1 MSSTGTLT
9 IHDVVG
15 LFETPVG
22 ITQTSATATQLV
34 YEDAG
39 QTLRVIFTRETDN
52 PDLLTSFKIETAGG
66 DPLAEANYEVS
77 LAVLEA
83 ALTTSAE
90 AGLGVLTAG
99 AVTLA
104 LGPNATV
111 DLNTF
116 KTGLTLEGNI
126 KGTRFVVTEGATVN
140 ASDGDDTLLLDSPP
154 AEGVIN
160 GGAGYDT
167 VSAENH
173 TGSISVWGSLLTLRD
188 ITTAYIADWTLAEVE
203 FIRGTDGIDGFNGL
217 GEGTR
222 FEGGRGWD
230 LFAYMGGVDIA
241 PDIIDYS
248 GETGADTSGIAVNLG
263 DDIHAT
269 DIDDLPGDL
278 AAALV
283 GLIGEGVD
291 LGANNV
297 RDTFGDIDS
306 VSTGFK
312 IVGTSQTDVFFGS
325 SGADIFDGGGGDDHF
340 FGGDGDDTIEG
351 GDGYDVLYYDGP
363 GTIRYEAGVL
373 KVVTTG
379 GAETDIVTGIEL
391 VWFGNDSID
400 ATTYLPAS
408 VSAADDN
415 NSGNA
420 VVEAPTSVA
429 GANTASGNVLDNDT
443 PPASLTVMKAGAGTS
458 FDETV
463 GTDTEIDG
471 IYGKLTI
478 SSNGSWTYT
487 LDDTLTATN
496 ALAADV
502 TAEDVFSYE
511 VSDGAG
517 TDTAQLKIAIT
528 GSNDAPVALADTLAG
543 SYLEDELVTIGA
555 ATLLANDA
563 DADAGTTLTIASV
576 GDAEHGTVELV
587 GGNVVF
593 TPDANYAGAA
603 SFAYTVTDGTH
614 RSSAATVILNII
626 AMNDA
631 PSLGDIEPNGVVTV
645 VENTIGN
652 IDVSATD
659 VDGPGLSYSLEGDDA
674 GLFVLDGHILRF
686 AAAPDFEMPFDRD
699 GDNFYSVTVVASD
712 GSLTDKQTLTISV
725 LDTLGN
731 TVVGTK
737 RADTIDLTH
746 KVGLLGATNEA
757 DLIKGQGGKDTIDGA
772 GGDDTLQGGAKAD
785 VIDGGAGFDIA
796 DYSDKTA
803 SVMLTLNGTH
813 LVRVRVDG
821 ANEDKVSNVEG
832 VTGGR
837 AGDKLTG
844 DGGANLL
851 SGGGGSD
858 LLSGRRGN
866 DTLIG
871 GGGKDRFVFDVKFK
885 PGNADDITDF
895 KHNRDLIALDDKI
908 VRGIGEAIDGGEFY
922 AKKHATAAHDADDRL
937 IYDKKTGN
945 IYYDADGNTDGGE
958 DAILFATL
966 TTKPALDAGD
976 FVIV

>member
-126 KGTRFVVTEGATVN
+126 KGTSFVVTEGATVN

-325 SGADIFDGGGGDDHF
+325 SGADI
-340 FGGDGDDTIEG
+340 
-351 GDGYDVLYYDGP
+351 LM
-363 GTIRYEAGVL
+363 AGV
-373 KVVTTG
+373 
-379 GAETDIVTGIEL
+379 
-391 VWFGNDSID
+391 
-400 ATTYLPAS
+400 AT
-408 VSAADDN
+408 
-415 NSGNA
+415 
-420 VVEAPTSVA
+420 
-429 GANTASGNVLDNDT
+429 
-443 PPASLTVMKAGAGTS
+443 
-458 FDETV
+458 
-463 GTDTEIDG
+463 
-471 IYGKLTI
+471 
-478 SSNGSWTYT
+478 
-487 LDDTLTATN
+487 
-496 ALAADV
+496 
-502 TAEDVFSYE
+502 
-511 VSDGAG
+511 
-517 TDTAQLKIAIT
+517 IT
-528 GSNDAPVALADTLAG
+528 
-543 SYLEDELVTIGA
+543 
-555 ATLLANDA
+555 
-563 DADAGTTLTIASV
+563 
-576 GDAEHGTVELV
+576 
-587 GGNVVF
+587 
-593 TPDANYAGAA
+593 
-603 SFAYTVTDGTH
+603 
-614 RSSAATVILNII
+614 SSAAT
-626 AMNDA
+626 AMT
-631 PSLGDIEPNGVVTV
+631 PSRAAMGTTCCTTTGR
-645 VENTIGN
+645 GR
-652 IDVSATD
+652 SA
-659 VDGPGLSYSLEGDDA
+659 
-674 GLFVLDGHILRF
+674 
-686 AAAPDFEMPFDRD
+686 M
-699 GDNFYSVTVVASD
+699 
-712 GSLTDKQTLTISV
+712 
-725 LDTLGN
+725 
-731 TVVGTK
+731 
-737 RADTIDLTH
+737 
-746 KVGLLGATNEA
+746 
-757 DLIKGQGGKDTIDGA
+757 
-772 GGDDTLQGGAKAD
+772 
-785 VIDGGAGFDIA
+785 
-796 DYSDKTA
+796 
-803 SVMLTLNGTH
+803 
-813 LVRVRVDG
+813 
-821 ANEDKVSNVEG
+821 
-832 VTGGR
+832 
-837 AGDKLTG
+837 
-844 DGGANLL
+844 
-851 SGGGGSD
+851 
-858 LLSGRRGN
+858 
-866 DTLIG
+866 
-871 GGGKDRFVFDVKFK
+871 
-885 PGNADDITDF
+885 
-895 KHNRDLIALDDKI
+895 
-908 VRGIGEAIDGGEFY
+908 
-922 AKKHATAAHDADDRL
+922 RL
-937 IYDKKTGN
+937 
-945 IYYDADGNTDGGE
+945 AC
-958 DAILFATL
+958 
-966 TTKPALDAGD
+966 
-976 FVIV
+976 